1 MMRSAVTQE
10 LRTRA
15 YTYREN
21 QAMTGIDIERRING
35 VAKISDQKNGFL
47 LWLEIYTRTLMTI
60 LRTIRSNNPN

>member
-21 QAMTGIDIERRING
+21 QAMTGIVIERRING
-35 VAKISDQKNGFL
+35 VAKISDQNKRLFIVVRNLYENFDDD
-47 LWLEIYTRTLMTI
+47 TSNDTL
-60 LRTIRSNNPN
+60 